1 MCAGNAGDLGSIPVA
16 THSSSLA
23 WKIPWTE
30 DPGRLLVVFTATL
43 ISINRTW
50 KQPKCPLQC
59 QKRIKYLKIDLTKE
73 IEELYTEND
82 KTLKK
87 LKKS

>member
-1 MCAGNAGDLGSIPVA
+1 MIPVA

-30 DPGRLLVVFTATL
+30 DPGRLLLVFIATL
-43 ISINRTW
+43 ITIDRMW

-73 IEELYTEND
+73 IEALYIEND
-82 KTLKK
+82 KTQKK
-87 LKKS
+87 LKKT